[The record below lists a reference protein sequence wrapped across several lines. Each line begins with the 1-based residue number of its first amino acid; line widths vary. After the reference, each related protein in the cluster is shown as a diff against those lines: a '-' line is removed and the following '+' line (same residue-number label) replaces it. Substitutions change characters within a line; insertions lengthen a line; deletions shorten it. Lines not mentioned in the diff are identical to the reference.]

1 MVAVVLLIVWGAC
14 TIKYSKEAFDK
25 FRSGKVKG
33 ERQNCALD
41 GHSVSR
47 VDQPSELQKLGM
59 NDLDVGSG
67 SSSLVTFL
75 SKMPT
80 PGWAAD

>member
-41 GHSVSR
+41 GHS
-47 VDQPSELQKLGM
+47 DQPSELQKLGM

>member
-1 MVAVVLLIVWGAC
+1 M
-14 TIKYSKEAFDK
+14 KYSKAAFDK

-41 GHSVSR
+41 GHSVPR

-59 NDLDVGSG
+59 NDLDVGSD
-67 SSSLVTFL
+67 SSLVTPF

-80 PGWAAD
+80 PSWAAD